1 MKNKSLFSMRATLTA
16 VVLMLATAVFAQVT
30 ITGTVVEQA
39 NGEPIIGA
47 SILEVGTTNGT
58 ITDFD
63 GNFTLNVGANAS
75 IQVSYI
81 GFKTQTLTV
90 GAQKHFNVQLAEDNE
105 VLDEVVVVGYG
116 VVKKND
122 ATGSVTAIKPDDMNK
137 GLRTNAQDMIQGKI
151 AGVSVVAAD
160 GTPGGAGTITIR
172 GGSSLNASTNPLIV
186 IDGLAMDNNGIQ
198 GVSNPLS
205 MVNPNDIESF
215 TVLKDASATAIY
227 GSRASNGVIIIT
239 TKKGSKGSKPKVSYN
254 GNVSFGTLTNRL
266 EVLTGDEI
274 RAYATALGHNRTA
287 MATLGTENTDWQD
300 QIYRTAIS
308 TDHNVSVS
316 GGLKN
321 MPYRF
326 SLGYTLQNGT
336 IKTSQMQRVTAS
348 FSLSPSFLDNHLN
361 FNINGKGMY
370 IYNRYPASVVGA
382 ALSMDPTMPV
392 RGGAQN
398 IYGETLVSDDVVN
411 DFFGGYYQRTKDAT
425 YGDPAW
431 PYTKNAQTTGNPAG
445 SLAQKNDRAH
455 AGSFVGNVEADYQ
468 IHGFEDLRLHA
479 NFGADYSYGKQRT
492 TESPYS
498 YGSHYYGYD
507 GISEKDKYNIQFS
520 AYAQYYKDFNE
531 DHHFD
536 AMVGYES
543 QYFTW
548 KSHSDGAGTY
558 QSTHSE
564 FADKDYNRII
574 EDHTSDN
581 ALQSFYG
588 RINWNGWNQLLVT
601 VNFRADGS
609 SRFAR
614 YNSKGE
620 NARWGLFPAV
630 ALGWKIKET
639 FFRDTYW
646 LNDLKLR
653 LGYGITGQQDLGM
666 DYYYLPTYTYSQDHA
681 YYPIGAD
688 EFVVKDA
695 DGNPQGVYIS
705 SRPGAYNPDL
715 TWEKTTTYNAG
726 LDFAFLNN
734 RITGNLDYYY
744 RYTTDLL
751 SYVDVSAGSN
761 FRNQIWGNIGSLS
774 NMGVEFAINGVL
786 IDKKNFKWDLSFN
799 TAWNDNK
806 IVSLFS
812 DAENFFVPT
821 GGISSGTGNNVQAQ
835 MVGHAARSFYV
846 YETNRY
852 TVDGK
857 EYFAVVDRNKDGQ
870 ITSDDKY
877 IYQSPDAKVT
887 FGLQTKF
894 QFYGFDLGIS
904 LRANVGNYVYND
916 VLASSL
922 QWVEGSKVYQTQN
935 GGYHSVLR
943 NAYDTYYNKGM
954 QSDGLKALLWDATT
968 GAYSEAGIPGNKFS
982 DWYLSDYF
990 VENASFLRIDNIT
1003 LGYTFDKTKFVT
1015 GRVYCTVSNPC
1026 VFSNYSG
1033 LDPEVSGGIDNNI
1046 YPRSMT
1052 TVVGVSLNF

>member
-1 MKNKSLFSMRATLTA
+1 MKNMNKSLRA
-16 VVLMLATAVFAQVT
+16 MLATVALFVGTIAFAQVT
-30 ITGTVVEQA
+30 VTGTVIEQA
-39 NGEPIIGA
+39 IGEPIIGA

-63 GNFTLNVGANAS
+63 GNFSLTVSSNAT
-75 IQVSYI
+75 IQVSYM
-81 GFKTQTLTV
+81 GFKTQTLQVTP
-90 GAQKHFNVQLAEDNE
+90 QNTRFNVQMVEDSE
-105 VLDEVVVVGYG
+105 LLEEVVVVGYG

-122 ATGSVTAIKPDDMNK
+122 ATGSVTAIKPDEMNK
-137 GLRTNAQDMIQGKI
+137 GLQTNAQDMIQGKI

-160 GTPGGAGTITIR
+160 GTPGGAGSITIR
-172 GGSSLNASTNPLIV
+172 GGSSLNASTAPLIV

-198 GVSNPLS
+198 GVANPLS

-239 TKKGSKGSKPKVSYN
+239 TKKGAKGSKPKLSYN
-254 GNVSFGTLTNRL
+254 GNVSLGTLTNRM

-274 RAYATALGHNRTA
+274 RAYATALGHPTSST
-287 MATLGTENTDWQD
+287 ATLGTENTDWQN
-300 QIYRTAIS
+300 QVYRPAIS
-308 TDHNVSVS
+308 TDHNISLS

-348 FSLSPSFLDNHLN
+348 FSLSPSLLDNHLN
-361 FNINGKGMY
+361 FNINGKGLY

-392 RGGAQN
+392 KGAATN
-398 IYGETLVSDDVVN
+398 IFGETLVAQDVLDN
-411 DFFGGYYQRTKDAT
+411 YFDGYYQRTKDGN
-425 YGDPAW
+425 YGDPKW
-431 PYTKNAQTTGNPAG
+431 PYTKNAQTTGNPAAA
-445 SLAQKNDRAH
+445 LAHHNQRANS
-455 AGSFVGNVEADYQ
+455 GSFVGNVEADYQ

-479 NFGADYSYGKQRT
+479 NFGADYSYGKERT
-492 TESPYS
+492 TEPVYS

-507 GISEKDKYNIQFS
+507 GFTEKDKYNIQFS
-520 AYAQYYKDFNE
+520 AYAQYYKDFND

-536 AMVGYES
+536 IMLGYES
-543 QYFTW
+543 QYFKW
-548 KSHSDGAGTY
+548 KSHSDGAGKY
-558 QSTHSE
+558 QSTHSDPTL
-564 FADKDYNRII
+564 AGTDYNRIT

-581 ALQSFYG
+581 ALQSYYG

-601 VNFRADGS
+601 ATFRADGS
-609 SRFAR
+609 SRFAKL
-614 YNSKGE
+614 NSKGK
-620 NARWGLFPAV
+620 NARWGLFPSA

-639 FFRDTYW
+639 FFKDTYW

-681 YYPIGAD
+681 YYPIGSD
-688 EFVVKDA
+688 EFLVPGA
-695 DGNPQGVYIS
+695 TGVYIS

-734 RITGNLDYYY
+734 RISGNIDYYY

-786 IDKKNFKWDLSFN
+786 VDKKNFKWDLSFN
-799 TAWNDNK
+799 TAWNQNK
-806 IVSLFS
+806 IVSLLS
-812 DAENFFVPT
+812 DAEGFYVAT
-821 GGISSGTGNNVQAQ
+821 GGISSGTGNTVQAQ
-835 MVGHAARSFYV
+835 MVGYPARSFFV
-846 YETNRY
+846 YETHKYN
-852 TVDGK
+852 VDGK
-857 EYFAVVDRNKDGQ
+857 DYFAVVDRNKDGQ
-870 ITSDDKY
+870 ISSDDKY

-887 FGLQTKF
+887 FGFQTKF
-894 QFYGFDLGIS
+894 QFYNFDLGIS

-916 VLASSL
+916 VLASGL

-943 NAYDTYYNKGM
+943 NAYNLYYNVGL
-954 QSDGLKALLWDATT
+954 QSDNLKALLWTGDAET
-968 GAYSEAGIPGNKFS
+968 GSYDEAGIPAAKFA
-982 DWYLSDYF
+982 DWYLSDQF

-1003 LGYTFDKTKFVT
+1003 LGYSFDKNPKIQ
-1015 GRVYCTVSNPC
+1015 GRVFCTVSNPC
-1026 VFSNYSG
+1026 VFSKYSG
-1033 LDPEVSGGIDNNI
+1033 LDPEVGGGIDNNI

-1052 TVVGVSLNF
+1052 TVIGASLNF

>member
-1 MKNKSLFSMRATLTA
+1 MTNSLRA
-16 VVLMLATAVFAQVT
+16 MLATVALFIGAVAFAQVAV
-30 ITGTVVEQA
+30 TGTVIEQA
-39 NGEPIIGA
+39 IGEPIIGA

-63 GNFTLNVGANAS
+63 GNFELMVAPNATL
-75 IQVSYI
+75 QVSYM
-81 GFKTQTLTV
+81 GFKTQTVQVTQ
-90 GAQKHFNVQLAEDNE
+90 ANQHFNIQLAEDSE
-105 VLDEVVVVGYG
+105 LLEEVVVVGYG

-122 ATGSVTAIKPDDMNK
+122 ATGSVTAIKPDEMNK
-137 GLRTNAQDMIQGKI
+137 GLQTNAQDMIQGKI

-160 GTPGGAGTITIR
+160 GTPGGSGSITIR
-172 GGSSLNASTNPLIV
+172 GGSSLNASTAPLIV

-198 GVSNPLS
+198 GVANPLS

-239 TKKGSKGSKPKVSYN
+239 TKKGAKGSKPKVAYN
-254 GNVSFGTLTNRL
+254 GNVSIGTLTNRM
-266 EVLTGDEI
+266 EVLTGDEL
-274 RAYATALGHNRTA
+274 RAYATALGHPRSST
-287 MATLGTENTDWQD
+287 ATLGNQNTNWQD

-308 TDHNVSVS
+308 TDHNISIS

-370 IYNRYPASVVGA
+370 IYNRYAASVVGA

-392 RGGAQN
+392 RGGATN
-398 IYGETLVSDDVVN
+398 IFGETLIPDDVI
-411 DFFGGYYQRTKDAT
+411 DKWFDGYYQRVKDAT

-431 PYTKNAQTTGNPAG
+431 PYTKNAQSTGNPAAA
-445 SLAQKNDRAH
+445 LAHKNDRAH

-479 NFGADYSYGKQRT
+479 NFGADYSSGSQRT
-492 TESPYS
+492 INSPYG
-498 YGSHYYGYD
+498 YESHYYGYD
-507 GISEKDKYNIQFS
+507 GIQLKDKYNIQFS

-531 DHHFD
+531 EQHFD
-536 AMVGYES
+536 VMLGYES

-548 KSHSDGAGTY
+548 KSHSDGSGKYQPTNADPELAG
-558 QSTHSE
+558 
-564 FADKDYNRII
+564 KDYNRLI

-581 ALQSFYG
+581 ALQSYYG
-588 RINWNGWNQLLVT
+588 RINWNGWNQILLT
-601 VNFRADGS
+601 ATFRADGS
-609 SRFAR
+609 SRFAKL
-614 YNSKGE
+614 NSKGK
-620 NARWGLFPAV
+620 NARWGLFPSV

-639 FFRDTYW
+639 CFRETYW

-666 DYYYLPTYTYSQDHA
+666 DYYYLPTYTYSQAHA
-681 YYPIGAD
+681 YYPIGTE
-688 EFVVKDA
+688 EFRVENSD
-695 DGNPQGVYIS
+695 VYIS

-734 RITGNLDYYY
+734 RISGNIDYYY

-761 FRNQIWGNIGSLS
+761 FRNQIWGNIGALS

-786 IDKKNFKWDLSFN
+786 VDKKNFKWDLSFN
-799 TAWNDNK
+799 TAWNKNK
-806 IVSLFS
+806 IESLFS
-812 DAENFFVPT
+812 DAENFYVAT
-821 GGISSGTGNNVQAQ
+821 GGISSGTGNTVQAQ
-835 MVGHAARSFYV
+835 KVGYAARSFYV
-846 YETNRY
+846 YETHKYN
-852 TVDGK
+852 VDGK
-857 EYFAVVDRNKDGQ
+857 SYYAVVDRNKDGQ
-870 ITSDDKY
+870 ITADDKY

-887 FGLQTKF
+887 FGFQTKF
-894 QFYGFDLGIS
+894 QFYNFDLGIS

-916 VLASSL
+916 VLASGL
-922 QWVEGSKVYQTQN
+922 QWVESSKVYQTQN

-943 NAYDTYYNKGM
+943 NAYTTYYDKGM
-954 QSDGLKALLWDATT
+954 QSDNLKALLWVGDAET
-968 GAYSEAGIPGNKFS
+968 GSYDEAGIPANKFN

-1003 LGYTFDKTKFVT
+1003 LGYSFDKNPKIQ
-1015 GRVYCTVSNPC
+1015 GRVFCTVSNPC
-1026 VFSNYSG
+1026 VFSKYSG
-1033 LDPEVSGGIDNNI
+1033 LDPEIGSGIDNNI

-1052 TVVGVSLNF
+1052 TVIGASLNF